1 MSASHPRPPGP
12 LGSTTRPY
20 LAFGGPPPVA
30 QADIVAPNAS
40 FSQARPA
47 PSGCGDPFAC
57 YRAFLDTNDAS
68 ELSENDVPCDRR
80 GHTCRPSCSHCQG
93 SGCPVQQANGRERAT
108 QCTTVVGFA
117 NRPNGLPLATIIER
131 SSLSTLHSH
140 GSRLSVNCRCHPSQT
155 CNAATSVAH
164 SHRTSR
170 NMEESSL
177 HMIQE
182 HANHEQEG
190 KGKIDDLVSLK
201 VGPAMPSSERSPR
214 RDAPITVQGQKNQHP
229 GTAQQQDLDGD
240 NEGKGLKKLLRGVI
254 RHVRSASRRSISYAS
269 LQAAP
274 SSERADETK
283 ASSTASEP
291 DCRNDSKVSVIG
303 TAAPHN
309 NGVLSFTDYPELAH
323 EPAETWAEDCQRSL
337 NESEASARRIPTIRH
352 VPPDTAGVIDDATT
366 PPNEAQIS
374 DGVSKRVDEGP
385 TCGTSVALA
394 NGPSIRARN
403 DDGVRCT
410 LDGTSIYRS
419 TAPSLF
425 EYDRTR
431 SISFCST
438 TSTTYSST
446 VLGIDLD
453 LHHGFPPVDPRTSTP
468 AWFGASAPDLSLDEV
483 AALSLEATGP
493 APVRSITSSAL
504 PLLLP
509 IAAASGI
516 VQPSNA
522 TAMSFYSPTG
532 NLIQAEPCGD
542 SASPHGLAHAYYVKS
557 LCFAGAEPSARPAAL
572 PLPTPPQSSIP
583 LPSHLKQKSQ
593 QHRCHTRS
601 QIVPALG
608 ENSISPKGCDGIMRE
623 NSGLTPR
630 SGLRR
635 PGSSS
640 SLPKNHHR
648 RRASSCWPASSFSS
662 SSSSAAHSR
671 SHALGA
677 GGARARLSACTPPLR
692 RFSTHRISKGSWAK
706 ERESAPV
713 TVAPAA
719 RTACKTPGKCKPR
732 TGQDANANAEVDA
745 DADAEE
751 KPPAPRPALGPATAG
766 LGPLAG
772 WTLRVCFCQPGDGE
786 TEPDVIAPAGS
797 GSKAQTTQTQA
808 LPRVYT
814 ELPVSS
820 APARAG
826 VTVAGGALE
835 APAGKTH
842 A

>member
-1 MSASHPRPPGP
+1 MSAPHPRPPGP
-12 LGSTTRPY
+12 LGSANRPY
-20 LAFGGPPPVA
+20 LAYGGRPPVA
-30 QADIVAPNAS
+30 QADIAAPNGP
-40 FSQARPA
+40 FSQGGQARPA

-68 ELSENDVPCDRR
+68 ERSENDVPCDKS
-80 GHTCRPSCSHCQG
+80 GHTCRPLCSQSQG
-93 SGCPVQQANGRERAT
+93 SGCPVRQANGGERAA
-108 QCTTVVGFA
+108 QCSTVVSFA

-140 GSRLSVNCRCHPSQT
+140 GSRLSLSCRCHHNQS

-190 KGKIDDLVSLK
+190 NEKIDDLVSPN
-201 VGPAMPSSERSPR
+201 VGPAMPCSEKSPR
-214 RDAPITVQGQKNQHP
+214 RDVPITTQGQKTQHAGP
-229 GTAQQQDLDGD
+229 AQQQDLDSD

-254 RHVRSASRRSISYAS
+254 QHVRSASRRSISYAS
-269 LQAAP
+269 LQASPSPDRADDTKAP
-274 SSERADETK
+274 STK
-283 ASSTASEP
+283 SEP
-291 DCRNDSKVSVIG
+291 ECRNDSKVSVIG
-303 TAAPHN
+303 AAAPHN
-309 NGVLSFTDYPELAH
+309 NGVLSFTDYPELTH

-337 NESEASARRIPTIRH
+337 NESEASACMIPTIRH
-352 VPPDTAGVIDDATT
+352 VPPDHAGMNDNSTT
-366 PPNEAQIS
+366 TSNEVQIP
-374 DGVSKRVDEGP
+374 DGVSKRVDKES
-385 TCGTSVALA
+385 TCGTLVGPPT
-394 NGPSIRARN
+394 GPSTRGRTDESA
-403 DDGVRCT
+403 RCT
-410 LDGTSIYRS
+410 FDGTPVYRS

-453 LHHGFPPVDPRTSTP
+453 LHHGFAPVDARSSTP
-468 AWFGASAPDLSLDEV
+468 AWFGAPGTNLSLDEV
-483 AALSLEATGP
+483 AALSPEAIGP
-493 APVRSITSSAL
+493 ATVRSITSSAL

-532 NLIQAEPCGD
+532 NLIQAQPCGD
-542 SASPHGLAHAYYVKS
+542 AASPQGLTHAYYVNA
-557 LCFAGAEPSARPAAL
+557 LCFAGGEPSARPAAL
-572 PLPTPPQSSIP
+572 PLPTPPQSSVP

-593 QHRCHTRS
+593 QHHCHTRS
-601 QIVPALG
+601 QIVPTLG
-608 ENSISPKGCDGIMRE
+608 ESNRLSSPRGCDGIMRE

-635 PGSSS
+635 PDSSS
-640 SLPKNHHR
+640 SLRKHR
-648 RRASSCWPASSFSS
+648 RRASSCWPATSFSS
-662 SSSSAAHSR
+662 SSASAAHAHAHAAGNARSR
-671 SHALGA
+671 LA
-677 GGARARLSACTPPLR
+677 ACTPPLR
-692 RFSTHRISKGSWAK
+692 RFSTHRVSKNNWRK
-706 ERESAPV
+706 EKDAA
-713 TVAPAA
+713 TV
-719 RTACKTPGKCKPR
+719 TACKMPGNCKPR
-732 TGQDANANAEVDA
+732 TIQDAD
-745 DADAEE
+745 E
-751 KPPAPRPALGPATAG
+751 KTPASRPASGPASAG

-786 TEPDVIAPAGS
+786 TEPDVIAPVGP
-797 GSKAQTTQTQA
+797 GSKTQQSQSQA
-808 LPRVYT
+808 LPRVHT
-814 ELPVSS
+814 ELPVS
-820 APARAG
+820 PAGGAG
-826 VTVAGGALE
+826 VTVGALE
-835 APAGKTH
+835 APAGKSH